1 MLSHHEFAALVLV
14 SGCCSEPA
22 ELDGADVEALL
33 AHELVTLESHG
44 PNRTRPQITVRGCAY
59 LKALGRVRA

>member
-1 MLSHHEFAALVLV
+1 MLSHHEFATLVLV
-14 SGCCSEPA
+14 NGCSEPA
-22 ELDGADVEALL
+22 ELDCADVEALL
-33 AHELVTLESHG
+33 AHELVKLESHG